1 MRSLRPALIAAT
13 LCAAMPLMAAA
24 QDASSNAGSSASPD
38 VSFDKTFLTDYSLL
52 KPRAND
58 RGAEFVYLAP
68 AVIDKVVTYTGVMVD
83 QPEIL
88 VSPDS
93 PYKGAKPENLL
104 AVANSMRDAMN
115 ARLVAGHYNVVD
127 KPGPGILYLR
137 LALTD
142 LEVQK
147 KKRSLL
153 EYTPIG
159 AVVGFGVDAMKDFQ
173 KKYDILKMVFQAE
186 ITDSATNTVYA
197 QYVMVVGGG
206 AKPVRIDF
214 DKVKANMDEFGERL
228 RCRLDNAQLP
238 VDKRIDCLDPA
249 ARAARENAQPAT

>member
-1 MRSLRPALIAAT
+1 MRSLRPVLIAAT
-13 LCAAMPLMAAA
+13 LAAVLPLATAA
-24 QDASSNAGSSASPD
+24 QDAGSNASPD
-38 VSFDKTFLTDYSLL
+38 LSYDKTFLTDYSLL
-52 KPRAND
+52 KQRASD
-58 RGAEFVYLAP
+58 RGTEFVYIDPQA
-68 AVIDKVVTYTGVMVD
+68 IDKVAKYSGVMVD

-88 VSPDS
+88 ISPDS

-104 AVANSMRDAMN
+104 SIANSMRDAMD
-115 ARLVAGHYNVVD
+115 ARLTAGHYNVVD
-127 KPGPGILYLR
+127 KPGPGIIYLR

-173 KKYDILKMVFQAE
+173 KKFDILKMVFQAE
-186 ITDSATNTVYA
+186 ITDSDTNAVYA

-206 AKPVRIDF
+206 DKPVRIDF

-249 ARAARENAQPAT
+249 ARAARENAQPTT

>member
-1 MRSLRPALIAAT
+1 MRRISYLSALGALVAA
-13 LCAAMPLMAAA
+13 LGSPLTASA
-24 QDASSNAGSSASPD
+24 QD
-38 VSFDKTFLTDYSLL
+38 VTFDKTFLNDYSRLA
-52 KPRAND
+52 PRQSD
-58 RGAEFVYLAP
+58 RGAEFIFIAP
-68 AVIDKVVTYTGVMVD
+68 HAVEQVVKYDGVMVD

-88 VSPDS
+88 ISPDS

-104 AVANSMRDAMN
+104 AVANSMRDAMD
-115 ARLVAGHYNVVD
+115 ARLKAGHYNLVD
-127 KPGPGILYLR
+127 KPGPGIIYVR

-142 LEVQK
+142 LQVEK

-186 ITDSATNTVYA
+186 ITDSATNEVYA

-214 DKVKANMDEFGERL
+214 DKVKENMDEFGERL
-228 RCRLDNAQLP
+228 RCRLDNAKGP
-238 VDKRIDCLDPA
+238 VNQQINCMDPA
-249 ARAARENAQPAT
+249 ARAARENAQAN

>member
-1 MRSLRPALIAAT
+1 MRSLRPVLIAAA
-13 LCAAMPLMAAA
+13 LSAALPAITAA
-24 QDASSNAGSSASPD
+24 QDASQGAGVD
-38 VSFDKTFLTDYSLL
+38 VSFDKTFLTDYSEL
-52 KPRAND
+52 KPRASD
-58 RGAEFVYLAP
+58 RGAEFVYLDPQA
-68 AVIDKVVTYTGVMVD
+68 IDKVSKYAGVMVD

-115 ARLVAGHYNVVD
+115 ARLAAGHYNVVD
-127 KPGPGILYLR
+127 KPGPGILYVR

-186 ITDSATNTVYA
+186 ITDSATNQVYA

-238 VDKRIDCLDPA
+238 VDNRIDCLDPA
-249 ARAARENAQPAT
+249 ARAARENQPPAT